1 MQTKMTINSLNQLAK
16 KYVDIS
22 NVAPLLI
29 DLQRRNIKISDKLIE
44 SLVIGAKHANK
55 LKYQKIYEENLL
67 HGLIK
72 SNSIITG
79 FLDSIGVNLSDL
91 LSNLDLGSEILEQ
104 KFINIRSISKNKN
117 RIDKPYTY
125 KRLEVSLGGNR
136 NIDGKIKTDEL
147 FKNIINEPVV
157 WKSFANIGVSVNK
170 LHRYLKLVEIA
181 EPNYDV
187 QKLIMWNNGNRI
199 KLDIFN
205 LADLI
210 CIQEKDTIIFPYK
223 LNLISTE
230 KYFLYQQVEQ
240 LEWLINKDNTTEYDI
255 QKFLE
260 NNPWFLLG
268 IEYKSLHSQLILTRE
283 DIGNLKP
290 DFMLERVDNGFVDI
304 VELKRPQEKLVVGDS
319 NRRTFSHAMMSALG
333 QLREYRN
340 YFEESAN
347 RKEFY
352 GKYGLNAY
360 KPKISVVIGRNV
372 DFQSPMERI
381 NLIDEYKNL
390 NLLTFDDL
398 IIKAKSRLSIL

>member
-319 NRRTFSHAMMSALG
+319 NRRTFSHAGTS
-333 QLREYRN
+333 N
-340 YFEESAN
+340 NIFFHFDFH
-347 RKEFY
+347 KE
-352 GKYGLNAY
+352 
-360 KPKISVVIGRNV
+360 PKC
-372 DFQSPMERI
+372 I
-381 NLIDEYKNL
+381 NTL
-390 NLLTFDDL
+390 
-398 IIKAKSRLSIL
+398 